1 MTKHPSTTRAKPI
14 HVVLLVLMST
24 LWLALALHALFSSVA
39 AQTRY
44 PVTIDHDAGSTTI
57 PARPTRV
64 VTLDEYALDLLLSL
78 GVQPVGVA
86 LRGNTVAAGTTIET
100 IMNGY
105 FKPYLKTAPVSAGL
119 RGRPSAEVL
128 VSLKPDLIVGT
139 LSYNKPLYAQAS
151 SIAPA
156 LLFDAGARGAWR
168 KALPVLA
175 RALDLEP
182 SVADVVR
189 TFESSVNA
197 AKRQLEPITAR
208 RPRVLLIT
216 NYLEDYLAVGN
227 GTTAPG
233 QMLELLGFS
242 LVAPSGANFNR
253 FGIAETS
260 LEAIARLNP
269 DMIVTS
275 TGIAGDVAVTDGSF
289 DRRRHWDA
297 NPILAKLAATRG
309 GRVYFFDAF
318 DFNALNGPLG
328 LGILVRRIASTVKP

>member
-1 MTKHPSTTRAKPI
+1 M
-14 HVVLLVLMST
+14 LLVLISV
-24 LWLALALHALFSSVA
+24 LWLALALHALFSSVV

-44 PVTIDHDAGSTTI
+44 PVTIAHDAGSTAI

-64 VTLDEYALDLLLSL
+64 VALDEYALDLLLSL
-78 GVQPVGVA
+78 GVQPVGAA
-86 LRGNTVAAGTTIET
+86 LRGNTIAAGTTLET

-105 FKPYLKTAPVSAGL
+105 FKPYLNTAPVSAGL
-119 RGRPSAEVL
+119 RGRPSVEVL
-128 VSLKPDLIVGT
+128 VSLKPDLMVGT
-139 LSYNKPLYAQAS
+139 LSYNKALYTQAS
-151 SIAPA
+151 SIAPT
-156 LLFDAGARGAWR
+156 LLFDAGAQGAWR

-175 RALDLEP
+175 RALSLEP
-182 SVADVVR
+182 NVANVVR
-189 TFESSVNA
+189 TFEASVNT
-197 AKRQLEPITAR
+197 AKRHLEPITAR
-208 RPRVLLIT
+208 RPRMLLIT
-216 NYLEDYLAVGN
+216 NYLEDYLAVSN

-242 LVAPSGANFNR
+242 LVAPGGASFNG

-260 LEAIARLNP
+260 LEAIARLDP

-297 NPILAKLAATRG
+297 NPILAKLAATRA

-328 LGILVRRIASTVKP
+328 LGILAQRIARTVKP